1 MAEAHTWSVAYDH
14 RVRRIKRNYVR
25 SEKWEKWTNKWEC
38 ENGEERKKRETKE
51 GEEKKN
57 TGSERI
63 NFPPHIRGISGL
75 NTHIELTLDS
85 FVCVRLA
92 FFTIVLFNISRRH
105 WFNFQVRNAAR
116 MKHNQ
121 GNERRCAHKCSN
133 LWAFWMYLQRNDAIA
148 LLNNRNELDCI
159 GCIII
164 TVIIVD
170 GMYVLCR
177 YVGGFAIGRNRFRSG
192 GRFLSN
198 FMLDK

>member
-1 MAEAHTWSVAYDH
+1 MRIRKWGREKTWSE
-14 RVRRIKRNYVR
+14 RRK
-25 SEKWEKWTNKWEC
+25 
-38 ENGEERKKRETKE
+38 RKKY
-51 GEEKKN
+51 

-92 FFTIVLFNISRRH
+92 VFFAIVLFNISRRH
-105 WFNFQVRNAAR
+105 WFNFQVQNAAR

-121 GNERRCAHKCSN
+121 GNERHGAHKCSN
-133 LWAFWMYLQRNDAIA
+133 LWALRMCLQRNDGIA
-148 LLNNRNELDCI
+148 LLNNRSELDCI

-164 TVIIVD
+164 TVIIVA
-170 GMYVLCR
+170 GMYVRCR
-177 YVGGFAIGRNRFRSG
+177 YVGGFAIGRNRFRLG
-192 GRFLSN
+192 GHFLSN